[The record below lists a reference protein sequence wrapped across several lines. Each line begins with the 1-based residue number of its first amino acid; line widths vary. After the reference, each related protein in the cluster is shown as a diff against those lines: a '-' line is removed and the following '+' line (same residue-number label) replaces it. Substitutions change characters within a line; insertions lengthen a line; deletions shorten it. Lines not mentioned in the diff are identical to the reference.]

1 MLLKAHMYTC
11 AASAGFA
18 DSAWRGSVQ
27 TTQFHPNIM
36 LPEFEPRWL
45 AGQDVGDDGP
55 GMARAFHSF
64 IHFVRVVGPTWT
76 IRPVV

>member
-1 MLLKAHMYTC
+1 MYTC

-55 GMARAFHSF
+55 GMKRAQFIHSF
-64 IHFVRVVGPTWT
+64 IL
-76 IRPVV
+76 